1 MRIDRFS
8 VQEEDLTGSHP
19 GADTKGIDPDAE
31 QVGRNEPKLSSPK
44 ANDADD
50 GAVQARDSQARPAFS
65 PNQNCGENRKAAGQI
80 I

>member
-1 MRIDRFS
+1 MWIHRFS
-8 VQEEDLTGSHP
+8 VQEEDLASSHP
-19 GADTKGIDPDAE
+19 RADTEGIDPDAE
-31 QVGRNEPKLSSPK
+31 QVGGNEPKLSRPK

-65 PNQNCGENRKAAGQI
+65 PNQDCGENRKAAGQI